1 MVNAPS
7 MYHLPCKY
15 YYLQNTIYEPFFL
28 QSCDVSP
35 SKCVCVCVPQMGD
48 FEIYINL
55 LYNPPKPKVS
65 YPPAIK
71 HGKIPPFIDMFQKK
85 NLHLQGLTRG

>member
-35 SKCVCVCVPQMGD
+35 SKCVCVCVCATNG
-48 FEIYINL
+48 
-55 LYNPPKPKVS
+55 
-65 YPPAIK
+65 
-71 HGKIPPFIDMFQKK
+71 
-85 NLHLQGLTRG
+85 

>member
-1 MVNAPS
+1 M
-7 MYHLPCKY
+7 LPRC
-15 YYLQNTIYEPFFL
+15 TIYHVNTTIYKTRFTNHFFCSHVMFP
-28 QSCDVSP
+28 QVSA
-35 SKCVCVCVPQMGD
+35 CVCVPQMGD

-85 NLHLQGLTRG
+85 SLHLQGLTRG